1 MTTPY
6 HRPPTEPQQLSPA
19 LVTQLQYLFYE
30 KYGLRPSGT
39 YWITPVYGT
48 KLPSAK
54 RSIAAPALLY
64 GRLEQFFLDDD
75 LRRTIPPLQPQGV
88 DQTLDSVN
96 LPPTKLQYYYQN
108 NGDDT
113 LREQDLVGCVRGSNF
128 VPDGIATMRS
138 TTITGPVTFQI
149 AEVQEIGISRSEQLR
164 KIEEAIN
171 ESGDS
176 GRKVVRDVPAEGE
189 HAEEINANGRLQ
201 NGTAM
206 ANGLQFHTFSNT
218 QPSKARSPIVGKKFC
233 KVLLQDPLGRCYWAL
248 ESKPINNLE
257 VGLKLGTK
265 LTLSNFTVWRGVI
278 MLKPT
283 SVVIHGGAIDEW
295 NTDFTVKLMC
305 WLKQQIGLEKN
316 EPPPNSQNQ
325 LSAPTGRINDPEII
339 GDNDDDD
346 DNDYYYFDDDLD
358 DLDFETL

>member
-6 HRPPTEPQQLSPA
+6 HRAPTEPQQLSPA

-30 KYGLRPSGT
+30 KYGIRPSGT
-39 YWITPVYGT
+39 YWITPVYST
-48 KLPSAK
+48 KLPPAK

-88 DQTLDSVN
+88 DQIPNSVN
-96 LPPTKLQYYYQN
+96 VPVPTLQHYYQ
-108 NGDDT
+108 GDDT

-149 AEVQEIGISRSEQLR
+149 AEVQEIGISKSEQLR
-164 KIEEAIN
+164 KIEEGIS

-176 GRKVVRDVPAEGE
+176 GRKVVRDVPTDGE
-189 HAEEINANGRLQ
+189 HAEEIDANGRVQ

-206 ANGLQFHTFSNT
+206 ANGLQFHTFSDA
-218 QPSKARSPIVGKKFC
+218 QPGKTRSPIVGKKFC

-248 ESKPINNLE
+248 ESKPINDLE

-265 LTLSNFTVWRGVI
+265 VTLSNFTVWRGVI

-295 NTDFTVKLMC
+295 NTDFTVKLTW
-305 WLKQQIGLEKN
+305 WLKRQIGLEKN
-316 EPPPNSQNQ
+316 EPPPTPLNPTP
-325 LSAPTGRINDPEII
+325 APTGRISDPEII
-339 GDNDDDD
+339 IGDDDD
-346 DNDYYYFDDDLD
+346 DDDDYYFDDDLD
-358 DLDFETL
+358 DLDFDTL

>member
-6 HRPPTEPQQLSPA
+6 HRAATEPQQLSPA

-30 KYGLRPSGT
+30 KYGIRPSGT
-39 YWITPVYGT
+39 YWITPVYST

-88 DQTLDSVN
+88 DQTPKSVN
-96 LPPTKLQYYYQN
+96 LPPTRLQYYYQN

-113 LREQDLVGCVRGSNF
+113 IREQDLVGCVRGSNF
-128 VPDGIATMRS
+128 VPDGVATMRS

-149 AEVQEIGISRSEQLR
+149 AEVQEIGLSKSEQLR
-164 KIEEAIN
+164 KIEEAIS

-176 GRKVVRDVPAEGE
+176 GRKVVRDVPTEGE
-189 HAEEINANGRLQ
+189 HAEEIDGNGRVQ

-206 ANGLQFHTFSNT
+206 ATRLQFHTFNDA
-218 QPSKARSPIVGKKFC
+218 QPGKRRSPIVGKKFC
-233 KVLLQDPLGRCYWAL
+233 KVLLQDLLGRCYWAL
-248 ESKPINNLE
+248 ESKPINDLE

-265 LTLSNFTVWRGVI
+265 VTLSNFTVWRGVI

-283 SVVIHGGAIDEW
+283 SIVIHGGGIDEW
-295 NTDFTVKLMC
+295 NTDFTIKLMC
-305 WLKQQIGLEKN
+305 WLKRQIGLEKS
-316 EPPPNSQNQ
+316 EPPPTPLNPPP
-325 LSAPTGRINDPEII
+325 APPEII
-339 GDNDDDD
+339 GNDDEDDDD
-346 DNDYYYFDDDLD
+346 DYYFDDDLD
-358 DLDFETL
+358 DLDFEIL